1 MTRTKTSSLL
11 FLGLGGFVAGFLLD
25 LWTASRG
32 ATLIVPPLS
41 FSLTLVVVG
50 AIVVGFAVP
59 IHRRVTGASDR
70 AIDPFQATRVVSL
83 AKASSLAG
91 ALLLGFA
98 LGVLLF
104 LLSRTTLPGIASLW
118 LAVAA
123 AAGAVLLTV
132 AGLVAERLCTLPK
145 DDDDEPPAGAPTH

>member
-1 MTRTKTSSLL
+1 MRRTTAGPLL
-11 FLGLGGFVAGFLLD
+11 LLGLAGFIVGFLLD

-32 ATLIVPPLS
+32 AATIVPPLS
-41 FSLTLVVVG
+41 FSLTLVAVG
-50 AIVVGFAVP
+50 AIVVGFAIP
-59 IHRRVTGASDR
+59 IHRRARGKSDR

-91 ALLLGFA
+91 SLLLGFGV
-98 LGVLLF
+98 GVLGF
-104 LLSRTTLPGIASLW
+104 LLSRSTLPGIASLW

-123 AAGAVLLTV
+123 SLGAVVLTV

-145 DDDDEPPAGAPTH
+145 DDDDEPPAGEPAS

>member
-1 MTRTKTSSLL
+1 MTRTTPGPL
-11 FLGLGGFVAGFLLD
+11 FFLALGGFIVGFLLD

-32 ATLIVPPLS
+32 AATIVPPLS

-59 IHRRVTGASDR
+59 IHRRVRGRSDR
-70 AIDPFQATRVVSL
+70 SIDPFQATRVVSL

-91 ALLLGFA
+91 ALLSGFGLGILA
-98 LGVLLF
+98 F
-104 LLSRTTLPGIASLW
+104 LLSRSTLPGIASLW

-123 AAGAVLLTV
+123 TVGAVVLTV

-145 DDDDEPPAGAPTH
+145 DDDDEPPAGAPAS